1 MKKATLLAGLF
12 AFVLA
17 ISVSAQEPVK
27 TDKKEVKKECC
38 TDKKKAECKDKKA
51 ECCSA
56 DKKCDKKQSCC
67 SEKKATEVK
76 APAKK

>member
-27 TDKKEVKKECC
+27 QEKKEVKKECC
-38 TDKKKAECKDKKA
+38 SDKQKAECKDKKT

-56 DKKCDKKQSCC
+56 DKKCDKKKECC
-67 SEKKATEVK
+67 TEKKTAEKK

>member
-27 TDKKEVKKECC
+27 EVKKE
-38 TDKKKAECKDKKA
+38 TKKVPMDKKTIILKHFSK
-51 ECCSA
+51 
-56 DKKCDKKQSCC
+56 
-67 SEKKATEVK
+67 
-76 APAKK
+76 